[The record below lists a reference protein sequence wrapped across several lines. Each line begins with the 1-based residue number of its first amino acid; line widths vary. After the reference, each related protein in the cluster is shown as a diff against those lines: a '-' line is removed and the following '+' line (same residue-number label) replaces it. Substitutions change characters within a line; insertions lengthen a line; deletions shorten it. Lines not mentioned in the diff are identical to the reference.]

1 MKLLR
6 NKETGAIFGWADQ
19 LSKQSWMEPYDPAT
33 NVVIAKEEE
42 PEVVVEI
49 KEEPEQ
55 PRWDF
60 RKNDGPVYRD
70 VVRLANKKEV
80 SLDDIDTFNP
90 GPSDFKVKY
99 SNMSVKSAVSEFK
112 IRAKDGE

>member
-1 MKLLR
+1 MALMR
-6 NKETGAIFGWADQ
+6 NKVTGVIFGWTEA
-19 LSKQSWMEPYDPAT
+19 LSQQSWMEPYDPAIE
-33 NVVIAKEEE
+33 VAIQPEQEE
-42 PEVVVEI
+42 PIEI
-49 KEEPEQ
+49 KEPEP

-70 VVRLANKKEV
+70 VVKLANSKEV